1 MSFLQ
6 LSAAP
11 FSAFN
16 QTAHCNNGGH
26 TFMGYDPNQPP
37 YGTPNQP
44 PYGVPPQTPYG
55 VPPQTPP
62 PYGGIPNLPSY
73 GGVPPY
79 AQPPV
84 QKRSLKWLWITL
96 GIVVGIFVLTCGGLA
111 VLGGTL
117 LGGPSSAA
125 DSYYKAIESQ
135 DYNTAYS
142 YLKVD
147 TFTVGGQPI
156 QANAGVFTQIGNA
169 LDKERGKVTKH
180 SVGSINTNNDTSTVK
195 VEVTRNGTPYTVTLE
210 LTKIGSDWKIT
221 KLDNV

>member
-1 MSFLQ
+1 
-6 LSAAP
+6 
-11 FSAFN
+11 
-16 QTAHCNNGGH
+16 
-26 TFMGYDPNQPP
+26 MGYDPNQPP
-37 YGTPNQP
+37 YGAPNQP
-44 PYGVPPQTPYG
+44 PYGGVPNQPPYG
-55 VPPQTPP
+55 APPQTPP
-62 PYGGIPNLPSY
+62 PYGIPNQPPY

-79 AQPPV
+79 AQPPA

-96 GIVVGIFVLTCGGLA
+96 GIVAGIFVLACGGLA
-111 VLGGTL
+111 LLGGTL

-125 DSYYKAIESQ
+125 ESYYKAIESQ

-147 TFTVGGQPI
+147 TFTVGGQSI

-180 SVGSINTNNDTSTVK
+180 SVTSINTDNDTSTVK
-195 VEVTRNGTPYTVTLE
+195 VEVTRNGAPYTVTLE